1 MNEES
6 GIEEPQYDLRSRDT
20 LRPPSRYESQNQ
32 QQIQGQRVEDKV
44 KTLKRKRA
52 DMKGLIT
59 KKIMQIKQLIE
70 ERGSRIKLKFL
81 HESLIMVKREA
92 ENLHEELMHLL
103 PENDENWVEDISF
116 NVDEYS
122 GEINGYLISRRDD
135 SPSDTMLKASIVEE
149 YFIGSVQE
157 EISNGG
163 ISDLA
168 NQLNKLT
175 IKVGENSTNKET
187 LADGKQKE
195 IGR

>member
-149 YFIGSVQE
+149 YLIGSVQE

>member
-1 MNEES
+1 M
-6 GIEEPQYDLRSRDT
+6 
-20 LRPPSRYESQNQ
+20 
-32 QQIQGQRVEDKV
+32 
-44 KTLKRKRA
+44 
-52 DMKGLIT
+52 
-59 KKIMQIKQLIE
+59 
-70 ERGSRIKLKFL
+70 
-81 HESLIMVKREA
+81 
-92 ENLHEELMHLL
+92 
-103 PENDENWVEDISF
+103 
-116 NVDEYS
+116 DEYS

-149 YFIGSVQE
+149 YLIGSVQE